1 MGGVTGGKKSKGVC
15 KSLQIKITLRNSP
28 KQTEYLH
35 FITTET
41 KTSSFIYKTAYK
53 SAQDALS
60 ALQLAVDK
68 VDNTPVEAA
77 PVIQQATS
85 GADEILKYKGLLD
98 AGIITEEEFNA
109 KKAQILGL

>member
-1 MGGVTGGKKSKGVC
+1 M
-15 KSLQIKITLRNSP
+15 
-28 KQTEYLH
+28 
-35 FITTET
+35 
-41 KTSSFIYKTAYK
+41 
-53 SAQDALS
+53 S